1 MLVVQFGDFSL
12 IGLEMVRQHVVDVA
26 EQRHFVLADDP
37 QDKLYPLVVLLA
49 DIDRLTDACG
59 DGRLFQKTGT
69 VAFLHSFV
77 HDTAVMFSFHV
88 KSNFRV
94 VFYTIP

>member
-1 MLVVQFGDFSL
+1 MLVVQFGDFGL

-49 DIDRLTDACG
+49 DIDRLPMRAG
-59 DGRLFQKTGT
+59 M
-69 VAFLHSFV
+69 AASFRN
-77 HDTAVMFSFHV
+77 SE
-88 KSNFRV
+88 R
-94 VFYTIP
+94 

>member
-1 MLVVQFGDFSL
+1 MLVVQFGDFGL

-49 DIDRLTDACG
+49 DIDRFADACG
-59 DGRLFQKTGT
+59 DGRLFQKQRAVIRLPAFRGCTRRTGRYGQCR
-69 VAFLHSFV
+69 ASKPGR
-77 HDTAVMFSFHV
+77 SG
-88 KSNFRV
+88 
-94 VFYTIP
+94 